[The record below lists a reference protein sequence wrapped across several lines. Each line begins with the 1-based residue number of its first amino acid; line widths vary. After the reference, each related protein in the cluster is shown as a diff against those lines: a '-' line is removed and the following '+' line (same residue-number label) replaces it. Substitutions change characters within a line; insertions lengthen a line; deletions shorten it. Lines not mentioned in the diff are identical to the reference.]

1 MSAVAKEVEKPALQV
16 SHLDTETLKLMQDTL
31 EVRMAN
37 ESDVSLLTDWED
49 QHEAITEELEYRLTH
64 IVIQGDT
71 VPVRFDR
78 MHGGCVLAYHADNY
92 DLGCP
97 IGEGKDS
104 WSARNELQS
113 LMEDALS

>member
-1 MSAVAKEVEKPALQV
+1 MEVEKAAIQV
-16 SHLDTETLKLMQDTL
+16 AHVDTETLKLMQSTL
-31 EVRMAN
+31 ELRVAN
-37 ESDVSLLTDWED
+37 EADAALLTDWEA

-71 VPVRFDR
+71 VRVRFDR
-78 MHGGCVLAYHADNY
+78 MHGGCVLAYDADNY

-97 IGEGKDS
+97 IGQGKDS

-113 LMEDALS
+113 LMEDSLS